1 MALDAQ
7 KKLEGEIKIL
17 EKELTT
23 ELPRALKTAI
33 AMGDLRENA
42 EYHAAKD
49 RRDYVMA
56 RIAQLR
62 RRLSDLAMINFDKI
76 PHDRIS
82 LGSTVVLFDIE
93 KEEEITYKLV
103 TSEDSDA
110 EQGAISTTSPIGRGL
125 LNKREGDE
133 VQIRIPAGM
142 RTFEVIGFK
151 TIHDGM
157 GRGEEAV
164 ESDE

>member
-1 MALDAQ
+1 MALEVY
-7 KKLEGEIKIL
+7 KKLEEEIKIL
-17 EKELTT
+17 DKELKT

-49 RRDYVMA
+49 RRDFVMA
-56 RIAQLR
+56 RLAQLR
-62 RRLSDLAMINFDKI
+62 QRLSDLAMINLDKI
-76 PHDRIS
+76 PRDRIS

-93 KEEEITYKLV
+93 KKEEITYKLV

-125 LNKREGDE
+125 LNKHEGDE
-133 VQIRIPAGM
+133 VEIKIPSGA
-142 RTFEVIGFK
+142 RSFEVVSFT
-151 TIHDGM
+151 TIHDQ
-157 GRGEEAV
+157 AK
-164 ESDE
+164 

>member
-7 KKLEGEIKIL
+7 KKLESEIKVL

-42 EYHAAKD
+42 EYHAAKE

-56 RIAQLR
+56 RLGQLKQ
-62 RRLSDLAMINFDKI
+62 RLSDLSMINLDKI
-76 PHDRIS
+76 PRDRIS

-93 KEEEITYKLV
+93 KETEVTYKLV
-103 TSEDSDA
+103 TSEDSNA
-110 EQGAISTTSPIGRGL
+110 EEGAISTSSPIGRGL
-125 LNKREGDE
+125 LNKHEGDE
-133 VQIRIPAGM
+133 VRISIPSGV
-142 RTFEVIGFK
+142 RTFEVVRFT
-151 TIHDGM
+151 TIHDQQT
-157 GRGEEAV
+157 EKT
-164 ESDE
+164 